1 MTRRLSVVVLA
12 AAVSGCTPFSA
23 SRTRTTAPSERAAR
37 PVLFERNDGQAA
49 RTYRFVAHGPAF
61 DAGFTAH
68 GVVLATNDRHVAF
81 DFVGAAEA
89 VVSGDAPLA
98 AHVNYLRG
106 RNASQWQTRVPTYAR
121 VRYTHLYDRVDAVF
135 YVAGRTLEY
144 DLTIG
149 PYGDPR
155 SIAMRVSGA
164 DSVAIDGDGNLV
176 VSAGGR
182 AVVHHK
188 PIAYQETN
196 SARTP
201 IDAAYRLAES
211 TITFALGPYDASRPL
226 TIDPVISASTLIGGS
241 DNDQANAV
249 AVDAAGNVYVAGQ
262 GASFDFPGA
271 TNEHAPGVDQHD
283 VFVCKFTPDVRE
295 VVFCTYIGGAS
306 MDFGNAVAV
315 DAAGHAVVAGA
326 TESSDFPTTAGAL
339 KTSCAC
345 PQDEDGFVATLAAD
359 GASFVYST
367 LLGGSRSD
375 QVRAVA
381 VDGSGRAHVA
391 GWTVS
396 SDFPV
401 TAGAAQQHAAGNGD
415 GFVATLNADGK
426 SLAYASYLGGSQP
439 DSVAAIALDA
449 AGNTYVAGDTKSSN
463 LPVVAALQS
472 SLMIVPG
479 NAVNTD
485 GFFARFNSDGA
496 LTVCSYFGG
505 GNRDGI
511 VAIAA
516 NATGV
521 YLAGQTDSPTLP
533 PMTSGSHPA
542 GEAAFVTQLTP
553 DALHAR
559 VTTFLDGDNNENASG
574 LALDGANVHVVGS
587 TFSRTFPV
595 TADAP
600 EPSPLT
606 PAPNLP
612 LDAFYTI
619 FPIASGGAMQT
630 TPSFSTLLG
639 GTSANLGQ
647 GIAGDGHGGVYI
659 AGIGQLADFPAINA
673 ARRYA
678 GNEDGFVAHFVPN
691 AKFVTTTSGDVVLWS
706 TDATRVQGQYSL
718 VADPSAAGGRRLA
731 NADAAAPKVTT
742 PAASPANFIEF
753 TFLAD
758 AGTAYHLWIRGKALK
773 DSVNNDSVYA
783 QFSDSVDASGHP
795 LWRIGTTSAAPIIIE
810 NCTNCGIKGWG
821 WNDNAY
827 GVGIAPQLVR
837 FAATGTHTIRIQ
849 PREDGLSIDQVVL
862 SSSTYL
868 ATAPGGPKDTTVVL
882 GRSAAAPPPSSD
894 ACTAGET
901 VIYAAT
907 APHATGWNVVSDA
920 TAAGGSRLFNPDA
933 GAPKIATAM
942 ASPSSFFDVG
952 FTADAAVDYRI
963 WIRGKALN
971 DFWGNDSVFVQ
982 FNDSVTSSDTATWR
996 IGTTSATAIN
1006 LEDCSGCGLKGWG
1019 WQDNGWGAGVLG
1031 PLVRFA
1037 ASGAHTIR
1045 IQTREDGL
1053 SVDQIVLSS
1062 GKYLTSAP
1070 GSLKDDTTILPA
1082 CSTPPLR

>member
-1 MTRRLSVVVLA
+1 MRERHPQHARVGVCRNSRCLKPSGTGATAPTSVDSPAALTLHERTDMTRRLSVVVLA

-23 SRTRTTAPSERAAR
+23 SRTRTAAPSERAAR

-49 RTYRFVAHGPAF
+49 GTYRFVARGPAF

-89 VVSGDAPLA
+89 VVSGDTPLA

-149 PYGDPR
+149 PHGDPR
-155 SIAMRVSGA
+155 AVAMRVGGA

-196 SARTP
+196 GARTP
-201 IDAAYRLAES
+201 IDAAYRLTER

-271 TNEHAPGVDQHD
+271 TNEHAAGVDQHD

-306 MDFGNAVAV
+306 MDFGSAIAV
-315 DAAGHAVVAGA
+315 DAAGHAVVAG
-326 TESSDFPTTAGAL
+326 
-339 KTSCAC
+339 
-345 PQDEDGFVATLAAD
+345 
-359 GASFVYST
+359 
-367 LLGGSRSD
+367 
-375 QVRAVA
+375 
-381 VDGSGRAHVA
+381 
-391 GWTVS
+391 
-396 SDFPV
+396 
-401 TAGAAQQHAAGNGD
+401 
-415 GFVATLNADGK
+415 
-426 SLAYASYLGGSQP
+426 
-439 DSVAAIALDA
+439 
-449 AGNTYVAGDTKSSN
+449 NTYVAGGTQSSD
-463 LPVVAALQS
+463 LPVVAALQP
-472 SLMIVPG
+472 SLTIVPG
-479 NAVNTD
+479 NAFNAD
-485 GFFARFNSDGA
+485 GFFARFNSAGA
-496 LTVCSYFGG
+496 LTVCSYFGGG

-521 YLAGQTDSPTLP
+521 YLAGQTDSPELP
-533 PMTSGSHPA
+533 PMTSGSHPS

-559 VTTFLDGDNNENASG
+559 VTTFLDGDNDENASG

-659 AGIGQLADFPAINA
+659 AGVGELAGFPAINA

-678 GNEDGFVAHFVPN
+678 GNDDGFVAHFVPN
-691 AKFVTTTSGDVVLWS
+691 AKFVTPTSGDVVRWS
-706 TDATRVQGQYSL
+706 TAATRVQGQYSL

-753 TFLAD
+753 TFPAD
-758 AGTAYHLWIRGKALK
+758 AGIAYHLWIRGKALK
-773 DSVNNDSVYA
+773 
-783 QFSDSVDASGHP
+783 
-795 LWRIGTTSAAPIIIE
+795 
-810 NCTNCGIKGWG
+810 
-821 WNDNAY
+821 
-827 GVGIAPQLVR
+827 
-837 FAATGTHTIRIQ
+837 
-849 PREDGLSIDQVVL
+849 
-862 SSSTYL
+862 
-868 ATAPGGPKDTTVVL
+868 
-882 GRSAAAPPPSSD
+882 
-894 ACTAGET
+894 
-901 VIYAAT
+901 
-907 APHATGWNVVSDA
+907 
-920 TAAGGSRLFNPDA
+920 
-933 GAPKIATAM
+933 
-942 ASPSSFFDVG
+942 
-952 FTADAAVDYRI
+952 
-963 WIRGKALN
+963 
-971 DFWGNDSVFVQ
+971 
-982 FNDSVTSSDTATWR
+982 
-996 IGTTSATAIN
+996 
-1006 LEDCSGCGLKGWG
+1006 
-1019 WQDNGWGAGVLG
+1019 
-1031 PLVRFA
+1031 
-1037 ASGAHTIR
+1037 
-1045 IQTREDGL
+1045 
-1053 SVDQIVLSS
+1053 
-1062 GKYLTSAP
+1062 
-1070 GSLKDDTTILPA
+1070 
-1082 CSTPPLR
+1082 